1 MARWQRYFSAA
12 PTAAQVQKR
21 LEQTNKTSNG
31 TATSLD
37 KYGSPLPEVYS
48 GSANRIERYMQYEQ
62 MDNDSDVNRAL
73 DIIADFSTQTYEI
86 DDEPFTILYGD
97 ELTETEIKILKEALT
112 QWTKINNWRK
122 RCWRTFRN
130 TLMYGDQFF
139 IRDPET
145 CQLIWVDPHKVEKII
160 VNESKGKKIEQ
171 YVISDMDLNLISQVG
186 SNQLVHDAYTFPSG
200 VPRNANTGLGAG
212 AVSQGIHSQ
221 SSRNSRFM
229 SQASNFAVDAVHVVH
244 FSLSEGLDGQWP
256 FGTSILENVFKIYKQ
271 KDLLEDAVIIY
282 RIVRAP
288 ERLVFKIDVGGL
300 SGPRAQQFVEKVKM
314 EIYQRRIPGTSS
326 SNKSAVDASYSPISI
341 TDNFFLATDSEG
353 KGTTIETLPGGDNLG
368 CFAMDTPIKLL
379 DGRNLTISEIAAE
392 LAVGKKLCTLSCDPE
407 TGEIQPG
414 IIDWAGTTRLS
425 AQVMKVTLSNGES
438 FICTPDHEFP
448 QLNLGF
454 VEIQDWQIGD
464 QFITVSAGQTL
475 TLVSKEILPDR
486 IDVGTLTIDRGEL
499 LHDYHTYAL
508 SSGVFAKN
516 SIDDLKFFQNKLFRG
531 LGIPSS
537 YLPTGPDDGTATF
550 NDGKVGTAYIQ
561 EFRFSK
567 YCARLQNNFTPIL
580 DHEFKMF
587 LKNRGIEISSSDFN
601 LLMWP
606 PQSFSEY
613 RQMQLDSERINI
625 YSSIMGTNANRFM
638 SQRYALKKYLGWT
651 DEDILE
657 NERMWKEE
665 NASRLKSQTG
675 QSPVDSNQLG
685 LSSVGVKPQSGGF
698 DMGGGF
704 DDFGSSPPT
713 EVQPTADENSAASSE
728 VQNSATNGTGLEGL

>member
-1 MARWQRYFSAA
+1 MARWQKYFSAV
-12 PTAAQVQKR
+12 PTAAEVQKR
-21 LEQTNKTSNG
+21 LEKKQTTANG
-31 TATSLD
+31 SATSMD

-73 DIIADFSTQTYEI
+73 DIIADFSTQTFEI

-97 ELTETEIKILKEALT
+97 NLTETEIKILKEALT
-112 QWTKINNWRK
+112 QWAKINDWKK
-122 RCWRTFRN
+122 RVWRTFRN
-130 TLMYGDQFF
+130 TLKYGDQFF

-145 CQLIWVDPHKVEKII
+145 CQLIWVDPNKVEKII

-171 YVISDMDLNLISQVG
+171 YVVSDLDLNLISQVG
-186 SNQLVHDAYTFPSG
+186 SNMLVHDAYTFPSG

-212 AVSQGIHSQ
+212 AVSMGIHSQ

-256 FGTSILENVFKIYKQ
+256 FGTSILENVFKIFKQ

-300 SGPRAQQFVEKVKM
+300 SGPRAQQFVERVKQ
-314 EIYQRRIPGTSS
+314 EIYQRRIPSQTS
-326 SNKSAVDASYSPISI
+326 NGRSAVDASYSPISI

-353 KGTTIETLPGGDNLG
+353 KGTTIEPLPGGENLG
-368 CFAMDTPIKLL
+368 
-379 DGRNLTISEIAAE
+379 
-392 LAVGKKLCTLSCDPE
+392 
-407 TGEIQPG
+407 
-414 IIDWAGTTRLS
+414 
-425 AQVMKVTLSNGES
+425 
-438 FICTPDHEFP
+438 
-448 QLNLGF
+448 
-454 VEIQDWQIGD
+454 
-464 QFITVSAGQTL
+464 
-475 TLVSKEILPDR
+475 
-486 IDVGTLTIDRGEL
+486 
-499 LHDYHTYAL
+499 
-508 SSGVFAKN
+508 

-587 LKNRGIEISSSDFN
+587 LKNRGIEISSSDFS
-601 LLMWP
+601 LQMWP

-613 RQMQLDSERINI
+613 RQIQLDSERINI
-625 YSSIMGTNANRFM
+625 YSSIMSTNANRFM

-675 QSPVDSNQLG
+675 QSPIDSNQLG
-685 LSSVGVKPQSGGF
+685 LSSVGVKPQAGGF
-698 DMGGGF
+698 DMGG
-704 DDFGSSPPT
+704 DFGAPGAEPT
-713 EVQPTADENSAASSE
+713 EVAPQAEENTPASTE